1 MEGGKRK
8 EEVKEGNEEWRK
20 ERKKEKG
27 ETAEE
32 RELLNKHLQT
42 QFCTSA
48 SANWL
53 WAHMVKRE
61 GGGREKG
68 NHYRNVCKKVTPL
81 IADYND

>member
-1 MEGGKRK
+1 MGGREK
-8 EEVKEGNEEWRK
+8 ERRSEEGNKEWKK

-42 QFCTSA
+42 QLCTSA
-48 SANWL
+48 AAIWL

-68 NHYRNVCKKVTPL
+68 NH
-81 IADYND
+81 